1 MSSITTNEKVSRRDF
16 LSIGA
21 IVGAISAFALSIFGL
36 MKFPMPG
43 LFPDVSSIFKIGK
56 VEDFPVDSSK
66 IISDRNVMVSRDAE
80 GIYAISLVCTHLGCI
95 VAPSESGYKCPC
107 HGSVY
112 DVLGNVL
119 GGPAPKGLN
128 WFEVS
133 LSPTGKLLVD
143 ASKTVKAGTKFA
155 V

>member
-1 MSSITTNEKVSRRDF
+1 MANDRLEFPNIT
-16 LSIGA
+16 
-21 IVGAISAFALSIFGL
+21 
-36 MKFPMPG
+36 
-43 LFPDVSSIFKIGK
+43 
-56 VEDFPVDSSK
+56 
-66 IISDRNVMVSRDAE
+66 
-80 GIYAISLVCTHLGCI
+80 SLPEL
-95 VAPSESGYKCPC
+95 APSHKCPC